1 MRMTVVALD
10 FETANQSPVSAC
22 AIGLAFVEGGAVT
35 RRFHT
40 LIRPPELRFDW
51 GNIRVHG
58 IRPED
63 VLDAPSFADVWRE
76 IAPVFDGALVLAHNA
91 SFDMTVLKRTAAH
104 HGLALPEF
112 RSFCTVAM
120 ARRLWPEE
128 PSKKLSALA
137 TRFGI
142 TFRHH
147 DAGEDAF
154 ACATIALEG
163 VRHAGARDIVDLA
176 DTSGLAKLIPAST
189 PPRAGGIAARAMAA
203 RSEAATGR
211 LNFRVAG
218 SRGTPY
224 EIEVVRGGR
233 GDMRLAC
240 TCPASRFRSDCK
252 HRAALRLGDLSAVM
266 GLTPDIERALTTLFV
281 APVRGAA

>member
-1 MRMTVVALD
+1 MTVVALD
-10 FETANQSPVSAC
+10 FETANQSPDSAC

-63 VLDAPSFADVWRE
+63 VMDAPSFAEVWSE
-76 IAPVFDGALVLAHNA
+76 IAPAFDGALVLAHNA
-91 SFDMTVLKRTAAH
+91 SFDMNVLKRSAAH
-104 HGLALPEF
+104 YALALPGF

-128 PSKKLSALA
+128 PSKRLSALA
-137 TRFGI
+137 ARFGI
-142 TFRHH
+142 AFRHH

-163 VRHAGARDIVDLA
+163 VRHAGAQDIAELA
-176 DTSGLAKLIPAST
+176 RTTGLAKLVAASA
-189 PPRAGGIAARAMAA
+189 PSRAGGIAARAMAA
-203 RSEAATGR
+203 RGQGAVGR
-211 LNFRVAG
+211 LSFRIAG

-224 EIEVVRGGR
+224 EIEVVRGSR
-233 GDMRLAC
+233 GDMRLVC
-240 TCPASRFRSDCK
+240 TCPASRFRADCK
-252 HRAALRLGDLSAVM
+252 HRAALRDGDLGAVV
-266 GLTPDIERALTTLFV
+266 GLTPDIADVLARLFG

>member
-1 MRMTVVALD
+1 MTVVALD
-10 FETANQSPVSAC
+10 FETANRSPDSAC

-40 LIRPPELRFDW
+40 LVRPPELDFDPFH
-51 GNIRVHG
+51 IRVHG

-63 VLDAPSFADVWRE
+63 VLHAPSFAEVWRD

-91 SFDMTVLKRTAAH
+91 SFDMGVLQRTAAR
-104 HGLALPEF
+104 HGLALPRF

-128 PSKKLSALA
+128 PSRKLSALA
-137 TRFGI
+137 ARFGI
-142 TFRHH
+142 AFRHH

-154 ACATIALEG
+154 ACAAIALEG
-163 VRHAGARDIVDLA
+163 VRHAGARDIGELA
-176 DTSGLAKLIPAST
+176 ETSGLAKAVAAGAAPK
-189 PPRAGGIAARAMAA
+189 AGGVAARALAA
-203 RSEAATGR
+203 RGAAATSR
-211 LNFRVAG
+211 LRFRVAG

-224 EIEVVRGGR
+224 EIEAVRGPR

-252 HRAALRLGDLSAVM
+252 HRAALRLGDLGAVV
-266 GLTPDIERALTTLFV
+266 GLTPEIERELLRLF
-281 APVRGAA
+281 AAGRRGAA